1 MKTVFITIPWFHPAY
16 KAGGPIQSIANLV
29 NNFTE
34 AVEYRIFCSNTDLD
48 KMPMA
53 NIETGKWVPY
63 NSHTQ
68 VWYAG
73 THKRSEILLEEVKKI
88 RPDILYIIGLYDW
101 HFNMV
106 PLLFCKTLKK
116 IVSVRG
122 MLHPGAMSQKA
133 FKKKIYLAGWKVFG
147 LQHKTAFH
155 ATDEKEKMHISKMF
169 GKQVIIY
176 TAANFPRVFKMQDG
190 VFKTIGNLK
199 LISIA
204 LISPMKNHL
213 QVLQALAGCTNIIE
227 YNIYGPVK
235 DKGYWQ
241 LCVALIE
248 KLPPNIK
255 AVYHGDLPPDQVERT
270 LNESQVF
277 ILPSKSENFG
287 HAIYEAFSAGLPVI
301 TSKTTPWNGLMEK
314 QAGINTETEVAAITD
329 AIDYF
334 GNMENEEYVKW
345 RAGAAAFANTELD
358 SFAIRT
364 AYREMFSI
372 LPDTM
377 KTT

>member
-1 MKTVFITIPWFHPAY
+1 MTVFITIPWFHPAY

-48 KMPMA
+48 NMPMA
-53 NIETGKWVPY
+53 NIETGKWMPY

-73 THKRSEILLEEVKKI
+73 TQRRSEVLLEEVKKI
-88 RPDILYIIGLYDW
+88 KPDILYIIGIYDW
-101 HFNMV
+101 YFNMV
-106 PLLFCKTLKK
+106 PLMFCKALKK

-133 FKKKIYLAGWKVFG
+133 FKKKIYLAGWKIFG

-155 ATDEKEKMHISKMF
+155 ATDEKEKMYISKMF
-169 GKQVIIY
+169 GKEAVIY
-176 TAANFPRVFKMQDG
+176 SAANFPRVFEQKNG
-190 VFKTIGNLK
+190 VFKTMGNLK

-213 QVLQALAGCTNIIE
+213 QVLQALAGCTNKIE
-227 YNIYGPVK
+227 YHIYGPVK
-235 DKGYWQ
+235 DKRYWQ
-241 LCVALIE
+241 LCEALIE
-248 KLPPNIK
+248 KLPLHIK
-255 AVYHGDLPPDQVERT
+255 AVYHGDLPPDQVENI

-287 HAIYEAFSAGLPVI
+287 HALYEAFSAGLPVI
-301 TSKTTPWNGLMEK
+301 TSKATPWNELKEK
-314 QAGINTETEVAAITD
+314 QAGINSETEVAAIKN
-329 AIDYF
+329 AIEF
-334 GNMENEEYVKW
+334 FANMENEEYVKW
-345 RAGAAAFANTELD
+345 RAGAAAYAIKELN
-358 SFAIRT
+358 SFAIKT
-364 AYREMFSI
+364 AYREMFSVI
-372 LPDTM
+372 TAPI
-377 KTT
+377 KTN